1 MMEAVSALPSALKT
15 TSPERTW
22 PTLRGHPPLLELGDR
37 LEIPDAIDP
46 PDGEISLTVPREYAS
61 VYQAAPLAF
70 FLGATIRPG
79 TEPMLE
85 TSRFEYSLS
94 TPRSFEDEIAHL
106 LKRFFFLDAIV
117 RMDGM
122 FRYELPERASLEDDL
137 PVRPRGNVRPVAF
150 SPAQPI
156 PRGSLRG

>member
-79 TEPMLE
+79 P
-85 TSRFEYSLS
+85 SRCS
-94 TPRSFEDEIAHL
+94 R
-106 LKRFFFLDAIV
+106 R
-117 RMDGM
+117 
-122 FRYELPERASLEDDL
+122 RASSTRSRL
-137 PVRPRGNVRPVAF
+137 PARSKTR
-150 SPAQPI
+150 SPTF
-156 PRGSLRG
+156 